1 MLDIVLL
8 DDRVSIKALLNGG
21 VDTFTESFNLP
32 PSDDRLRSLEVHQR
46 KDEQEEQSASA
57 LNSPSEKDA
66 NAIDYLSVF
75 ESPIGLDD
83 QYLDFWTG
91 PFGLIPSPSYSSSD
105 TQIDLYNPS
114 IFNID
119 GQTDRTSLDPSPG
132 QPEQAN
138 HASSLNLAIYNKLWC
153 LALEPRSRQE
163 LTTYANFLLT
173 TEKITKFTNLYFRN
187 WHLNCPMLHRP
198 SFDPAE
204 VPLSLLVSVVFI
216 GALYSK
222 NRSERFAAQKLI
234 DVAELVVFDSE
245 IFSLEMEAS
254 HVLQH
259 ESVSYAG
266 PGGHDWTP
274 FQELQAGFL
283 MVIAQY
289 WAGARIAKGRA
300 MESRFSDV
308 IKVVRKLRLHQA
320 RHTPS
325 DRISETA
332 WLQKESRIRTMSVI
346 ALLDCAMRIYTNH
359 PCRLILV
366 ELGSDLPCKESIFS
380 SEHPFMEDGNIFAP
394 RLTISKAFALLFQGK
409 VKRSLSI
416 VKKSS
421 EEPESEESPPSA
433 SLGDLTKFDLFI
445 LIHFLYT
452 YILGYVMTLSFNLPT
467 TSFAPDGGRLAR
479 GAMTADTRE
488 ALAQWRI
495 SWDRA
500 CAQTTGQPPRLAGM
514 FRNAFYF
521 WLVAR
526 SIINKE
532 ESIDVITNMEVNCD
546 DALTKLKVLFQ
557 NDVD

>member
-1 MLDIVLL
+1 MFVGVPFNIFLADIVLL

-57 LNSPSEKDA
+57 LNSPPATDA
-66 NAIDYLSVF
+66 NPVDYLTVF

-114 IFNID
+114 IFNVD
-119 GQTDRTSLDPSPG
+119 GQTERTPLEPSPG

-138 HASSLNLAIYNKLWC
+138 YASSLNLAIYNKLWC

-173 TEKITKFTNLYFRN
+173 TEKIAKFTTLYFRN

-245 IFSLEMEAS
+245 IFSLEIEAS

-259 ESVSYAG
+259 QSVSYGG
-266 PGGHDWTP
+266 PGGYDWAP

-308 IKVVRKLRLHQA
+308 IKVSHDSLWS
-320 RHTPS
+320 S
-325 DRISETA
+325 D
-332 WLQKESRIRTMSVI
+332 
-346 ALLDCAMRIYTNH
+346 
-359 PCRLILV
+359 
-366 ELGSDLPCKESIFS
+366 
-380 SEHPFMEDGNIFAP
+380 
-394 RLTISKAFALLFQGK
+394 
-409 VKRSLSI
+409 
-416 VKKSS
+416 
-421 EEPESEESPPSA
+421 
-433 SLGDLTKFDLFI
+433 
-445 LIHFLYT
+445 HF
-452 YILGYVMTLSFNLPT
+452 
-467 TSFAPDGGRLAR
+467 
-479 GAMTADTRE
+479 
-488 ALAQWRI
+488 
-495 SWDRA
+495 
-500 CAQTTGQPPRLAGM
+500 
-514 FRNAFYF
+514 
-521 WLVAR
+521 
-526 SIINKE
+526 
-532 ESIDVITNMEVNCD
+532 
-546 DALTKLKVLFQ
+546 
-557 NDVD
+557 